1 MLKKWKTT
9 LAAIASITFA
19 VVGST
24 WIVYGLPF
32 SYSESN
38 YLTSYVVKENAN
50 LDTVSVVGELAAIGA
65 TRISPLDNNGT
76 EYEVVRSSGE
86 PLTVRVSGMS
96 MSKWLGPQ
104 TPLFEIERVENQ
116 FLVRV
121 HDPDNTPVTQ
131 LKKELQT
138 LVKQVTTDLKNS

>member
-1 MLKKWKTT
+1 MPKKWKSTF
-9 LAAIASITFA
+9 AAIASITFA

-32 SYSESN
+32 SYSESD
-38 YLTSYVVKENAN
+38 YLTDYVIKENAD
-50 LDTVSVVGELAAIGA
+50 LDTVSVVGELAEIGA

-86 PLTVRVSGMS
+86 PLIVKVSGMS
-96 MSKWLGPQ
+96 VSKWLGPQ

-131 LKKELQT
+131 LKRELKT
-138 LVKQVTTDLKNS
+138 LVKRVTTDLKS